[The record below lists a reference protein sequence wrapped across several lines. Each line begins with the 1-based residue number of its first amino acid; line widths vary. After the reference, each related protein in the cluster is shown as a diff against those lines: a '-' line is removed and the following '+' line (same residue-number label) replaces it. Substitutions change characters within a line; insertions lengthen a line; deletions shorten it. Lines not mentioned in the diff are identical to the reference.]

1 MTTSGAGGTPDAVG
15 GADAVGG
22 PADGVEPLAWCLVA
36 NVGRETAHGDGGLE
50 IRDGLRHFSPG
61 ALVWLTPPMWG
72 DGGERMR
79 ATGRR
84 RKNRWH
90 HLSVVVPTRHL
101 ENFRVKG
108 VYGPA
113 LLTALEGTRT
123 SGPGARTYPLWASRE
138 QAQQMADALAEHRVE
153 VRVRGAHALPEYP
166 YGIQFPPVGD
176 PPPMEL
182 EHGGHTFYLAR
193 FNARR
198 AVYSHLPP
206 PAEPPAG
213 PETP

>member
-1 MTTSGAGGTPDAVG
+1 M
-15 GADAVGG
+15 
-22 PADGVEPLAWCLVA
+22 AWCLVA
-36 NVGRETAHGDGGLE
+36 NVARETAHGDGGLE

-61 ALVWLTPPMWG
+61 ALVWVTPPMWG

-79 ATGRR
+79 VTGRR
-84 RKNRWH
+84 RKDRWQY
-90 HLSVVVPTRHL
+90 LSVVVHTRHL

-123 SGPGARTYPLWASRE
+123 TGPYARTYPLWSTRE
-138 QAQQMADALAEHRVE
+138 RAQEMADALNAGPVE
-153 VRVRGAHALPEYP
+153 VTFKGIRDYEK
-166 YGIQFPPVGD
+166 YGYGLQHPPVSN

-182 EHGGHTFYLAR
+182 EVRGHVFHLAQ

-206 PAEPPAG
+206 PVEPPFG
-213 PETP
+213 ETT